1 MSPNAS
7 ARMIQTAAL
16 SRTVSLHP
24 RTASVK
30 TAAES
35 GDFVGAFAQAGSGAE
50 RETLPGAAEDD
61 TRQDAAATGN
71 ALPPPQ
77 IAFDPTFVWQPIVA
91 VPPPVP
97 SSPIAE
103 SVDDAVS
110 GMSSVKPLLS
120 AKPPRSAIAAA
131 PIESMATG
139 DAPSGPPALP
149 SPSLANP
156 SLANPSLANPSLAN
170 PSLAN
175 PSQPSPSLAGSSLP
189 QAAAPP
195 PVSPRATALLD
206 PLQAE
211 DAPMLRVAAAIMAT
225 IPPATAG
232 AQVAVAVAVDTVATD
247 ASRWA
252 MPATPVALGVIQ
264 PDIVQPQ
271 PGTVASAARVFGAAI
286 QAASRK
292 REEPDTPAA
301 PSESALIPI
310 GTTAT
315 HEIKAADAQQ
325 APLDMRQ
332 DRWPHA
338 MIERIEMLR
347 DAADAVDTRIR
358 LVPDALG
365 AIDVSV
371 KTDGDTVRVQFTAE
385 QAATRTLLADAQ
397 PRLAELA
404 EARGL
409 KLAQGSLGDSGA
421 HQQRSPTSPQTPN
434 RPAPVSTV
442 IADTPDDIR
451 IA

>member
-149 SPSLANP
+149 S
-156 SLANPSLANPSLAN
+156 PSLAN